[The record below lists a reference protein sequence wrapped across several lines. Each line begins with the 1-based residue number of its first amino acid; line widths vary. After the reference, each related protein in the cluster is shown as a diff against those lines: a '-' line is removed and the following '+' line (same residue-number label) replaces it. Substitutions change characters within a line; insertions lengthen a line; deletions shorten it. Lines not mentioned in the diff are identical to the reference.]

1 MVKTFDC
8 GSSNIRSIR
17 IEHPKLIIVFNE
29 KGKFMTSVFILE
41 YYPSYRASVIAGVSQ
56 DYDTLKE
63 VAEKIMKNTG
73 DGGFIILEYE
83 PSNSAEDIYS
93 SLSNNSF
100 NGIKV
105 KHMYRHTLGEHGYF
119 WNPVC

>member
-1 MVKTFDC
+1 M
-8 GSSNIRSIR
+8 
-17 IEHPKLIIVFNE
+17 EHPKLIIVFNE
-29 KGKFMTSVFILE
+29 KGKFMTSMFILE

-63 VAEKIMKNTG
+63 VAEKIMKSTN
-73 DGGFIILEYE
+73 DKGFLIIEYE
-83 PSNSAEDIYS
+83 LFDSAEDIYAV
-93 SLSNNSF
+93 LSKNGF

>member
-8 GSSNIRSIR
+8 GSNNIRSIR
-17 IEHPKLIIVFNE
+17 MEHPKLIIVFNE

-41 YYPSYRASVIAGVSQ
+41 YYPSYRAPVIAGVSQ

-83 PSNSAEDIYS
+83 PSNSVEDIYS

-105 KHMYRHTLGEHGYF
+105 KYMYRHTLGEHGYF
-119 WNPVC
+119 

>member
-1 MVKTFDC
+1 MA
-8 GSSNIRSIR
+8 
-17 IEHPKLIIVFNE
+17 
-29 KGKFMTSVFILE
+29 SVFILE
-41 YYPSYRASVIAGVSQ
+41 YYPSYRVPVIAGVSQ

-63 VAEKIMKNTG
+63 VAEKTMKSIN
-73 DGGFIILEYE
+73 DNGFQIIEYE
-83 PSNSAEDIYS
+83 LSDSAEDIYAV
-93 SLSNNSF
+93 LSKNRF